1 MPTWYGLILIK
12 KQGMTDDVWHMTD
25 DGWQL
30 YHIDI
35 HKSRGSIGPKIW
47 ILKQK
52 YESLLVILRQSK
64 TDIQFP
70 FSDKFPNVFWI
81 DENRILID
89 PL

>member
-52 YESLLVILRQSK
+52 YESLL
-64 TDIQFP
+64 
-70 FSDKFPNVFWI
+70 
-81 DENRILID
+81 
-89 PL
+89 